1 MRKRSLPLN
10 IPKSVILTG
19 ATGFVGREMLN
30 SLIYQGLNVVAI
42 SRHPEL
48 QKAAS
53 GLTWIGWNDYRS
65 IDFRKSN
72 ICAVINLA
80 ISYGHGDESES
91 DVFAS
96 NVTLPFQLFRYC
108 IDCGVRTIINADTF
122 SGRSE
127 HSYKYLQSYHQT
139 KNELVS
145 LTKDLVDSN
154 DTCFINMRLEH
165 VFGPKDGPNKFIS
178 KIIFELQMGSKSIA
192 LTNGEQNRDFIYI
205 YDVVDAFMSVLDHKF
220 QYGFFEFEVGTGR
233 CFMVKEFCIKLAEA
247 FGVSPKVLK
256 FGQLDMRENEIMES
270 VADIKD
276 LNDIGWYPKWSL
288 TKAIEDMANKHTDPH
303 K

>member
-1 MRKRSLPLN
+1 MS
-10 IPKSVILTG
+10 IPKSVILSG

-30 SLIYQGLNVVAI
+30 SIISQGFNVVAI
-42 SRHPEL
+42 SRYPEL
-48 QKAAS
+48 QNDSS
-53 GLTWIGWNDYRS
+53 GITWVGWNEYTS
-65 IDFRKSN
+65 IDFQKSN

-91 DVFAS
+91 EVYAG

-108 IDCGVRTIINADTF
+108 IESGVHKIINADTF
-122 SGRSE
+122 SGRPE
-127 HSYKYLQSYHQT
+127 HRYKYMQSYHQT

-145 LTKDLVDSN
+145 LTKDLVNSN

-165 VFGPKDGPNKFIS
+165 VFGPNDGPNKFIS
-178 KIIFELQMGSKSIA
+178 KLISELKMGSKSIA
-192 LTNGEQNRDFIYI
+192 LTNGEQKRDFIYI

-220 QYGFFEFEVGTGR
+220 HSGFHEFEVGTGK
-233 CFMVKEFCIKLAEA
+233 CFMLKEFCIKLAEA
-247 FGVSPKVLK
+247 FSVSTKVLK
-256 FGQLDMRENEIMES
+256 FGELDMRENEIMES

-288 TKAIEDMANKHTDPH
+288 TKAIEDLAKKHADLH